1 MRSRR
6 QLRLRR
12 AALGWVVPFLL
23 FAWILLGVGTA
34 SAQLV
39 SLKTA
44 PIATGS
50 QFQLYP
56 SATRAMGG
64 LTVVVDD
71 SLGDTFVNPAK
82 AARLETSWAFGAP
95 THYTITGQDGGA
107 RTLSVGTVLTHNR
120 WFGGVGVAL
129 QQLDPGSRPSRRI
142 FRAEPGF
149 TTLSHW
155 RPPSIRPLRET
166 SAENQYVTVLGGA
179 QLTDHVALAGKV
191 QWAGLE
197 AMEGVDLLYPGNR
210 GLRQDGHRLD
220 VRVGLLRER
229 EGQSLSVLLLHD
241 RIDMRH
247 DVHYVD
253 WIRHED
259 PDRPHWQM
267 RTERYFDRTNTWGLH
282 LEYVRPLASEGWRL
296 GTILTGNR
304 KGHPK
309 IPNYDLMN
317 IPRDPGTSWAYN
329 VGAGV
334 SHTSENTT
342 VGADLVFEPIFSDT
356 WAKAQERIS
365 LPNGGILFPGEKT
378 VQNDFTFANT
388 ALRTGLRH
396 GQDWWDF
403 QFGLEVRT
411 TRYWLTQKDR
421 VEQTKRDQY
430 EEWSEWRLTWGGG
443 LEWGAVNLRY
453 TGRVTLGTGR
463 PGVTRTSFRAV
474 ENFAAIGDF
483 IVAPRGALVL
493 QESRVYTHQISL
505 TVPIL
510 RGGE

>member
-1 MRSRR
+1 M
-6 QLRLRR
+6 
-12 AALGWVVPFLL
+12 
-23 FAWILLGVGTA
+23 GVA
-34 SAQLV
+34 PAQIV

-44 PIATGS
+44 PVATGS

-56 SATRAMGG
+56 ARTRGMGG
-64 LTVVVDD
+64 ASLAVDD
-71 SLGDTFVNPAK
+71 SLGDAFVNPAK
-82 AARLETSWAFGAP
+82 AARLEAPWAFSAP
-95 THYTITGQDGGA
+95 AHYTITGQDGDA
-107 RTLSVGTVLTHNR
+107 RTLSVGTVLPRDR
-120 WFGGVGVAL
+120 WFGGVSVAL
-129 QQLDPGSRPSRRI
+129 QQLDPGSRPPRRG
-142 FRAEPGF
+142 FRIDPGF
-149 TTLSHW
+149 TTW
-155 RPPSIRPLRET
+155 PDPRTPSLRPLRET

-179 QLTDHVALAGKV
+179 HLTDQVALAGKI

-197 AMEGVDLLYPGNR
+197 AMEGVDLLYPGNE

-220 VRVGLLRER
+220 VRVGLLREWD
-229 EGQSLSVLLLHD
+229 GQSLSVLLVHD
-241 RIDMRH
+241 RIDMQH
-247 DVHYVD
+247 DVRCVD
-253 WIRHED
+253 WAQIED
-259 PDRPHWQM
+259 PDRPNWNV

-317 IPRDPGTSWAYN
+317 IPRDPGTSWGYN

-356 WAKAQERIS
+356 WAEAQKRIS
-365 LPNGGILFPGEKT
+365 LPNGGTLFPGEKT
-378 VQNDFTFANT
+378 VENDFTFANT

-411 TRYWLTQKDR
+411 TRYWLMQKDR
-421 VEQTKRDQY
+421 VARTKRDQY

-443 LEWGAVNLRY
+443 SNWGL
-453 TGRVTLGTGR
+453 
-463 PGVTRTSFRAV
+463 
-474 ENFAAIGDF
+474 
-483 IVAPRGALVL
+483 
-493 QESRVYTHQISL
+493 
-505 TVPIL
+505 
-510 RGGE
+510 